1 MLKKQTVWLLT
12 MLSLM
17 IVLSFYYMFSS
28 NSNEVAFLDNDEDEE
43 QADEATVT
51 DAEDE
56 GTEVDDVSNLGQDQL
71 FETLRLE
78 LQDKRSKEVSRLED
92 VVASN
97 SSSTKEKNEAYDDI
111 DAIEQNQSKE
121 SMLEESLLS
130 SSDYEDVL
138 VRYDDKDDSKVHV
151 NVIADELPEDQ
162 ALDIMQEVR
171 DEFGEIPVDVN
182 HQPVEG

>member
-111 DAIEQNQSKE
+111 DAIEQNQSK
-121 SMLEESLLS
+121 
-130 SSDYEDVL
+130 
-138 VRYDDKDDSKVHV
+138 
-151 NVIADELPEDQ
+151 
-162 ALDIMQEVR
+162 
-171 DEFGEIPVDVN
+171 
-182 HQPVEG
+182 

>member
-28 NSNEVAFLDNDEDEE
+28 NSNEVAFLEDDDDE

-56 GTEVDDVSNLGQDQL
+56 GAEVDDVANVGQDEL

-78 LQDKRSKEVSRLED
+78 MQDKRSKEVSRLED

-97 SSSTKEKNEAYDDI
+97 SSSTKEKNKAYDDI
-111 DAIEQNQSKE
+111 DEIEQNQSKE
-121 SMLEESLLS
+121 SMIEESILS

-138 VRYDDKDDSKVHV
+138 IRYDDKDDSKVHV

-162 ALDIMQEVR
+162 ALDIMQVVR

>member
-28 NSNEVAFLDNDEDEE
+28 NSNEVAFLDNGKDDE
-43 QADEATVT
+43 QAEEATTT
-51 DAEDE
+51 DAEDD
-56 GTEVDDVSNLGQDQL
+56 GAEVDDVTNLGQDQL

-97 SSSTKEKNEAYDDI
+97 SSSTDEKNKAYDDI
-111 DAIEQNQSKE
+111 DTIEQRQSKE
-121 SMLEESLLS
+121 SMLEESILS
-130 SSDYEDVL
+130 SSDYQDVL
-138 VRYDDKDDSKVHV
+138 VRYDDKDDNKVHV
-151 NVIADELPEDQ
+151 NVISDELPEDQ
-162 ALDIMQEVR
+162 ALNIMQMVR

-182 HQPVEG
+182 YQPVEG